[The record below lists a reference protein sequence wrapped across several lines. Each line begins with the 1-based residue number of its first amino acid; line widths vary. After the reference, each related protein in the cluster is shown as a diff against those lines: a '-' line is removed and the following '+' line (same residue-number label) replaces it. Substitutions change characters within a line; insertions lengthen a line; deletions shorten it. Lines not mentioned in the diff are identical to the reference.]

1 MRFRIFQS
9 MAVLLCGILLAVP
22 AAAADET
29 GKTAEEQQ
37 EAYLVRLSQLELEER
52 YQAGRISLEEYF
64 AEKAPLDVQAEKLGS
79 PNWMRGIRQQ
89 IVS

>member
-1 MRFRIFQS
+1 MEEKERGTMRFRIFQS

-52 YQAGRISLEEYF
+52 YQAGRIS
-64 AEKAPLDVQAEKLGS
+64 
-79 PNWMRGIRQQ
+79 
-89 IVS
+89 